1 MAQIPVYL
9 DETLKQTVEQVAAQQ
24 ERSVSFVVR
33 KWIKEGLERLQHQ
46 SEPQSSQLR
55 RPPINESG

>member
-9 DETLKQTVEQVAAQQ
+9 DETLKQIVEQVAAQQ
-24 ERSVSFVVR
+24 ERSVSFLVR

-46 SEPQSSQLR
+46 SEPQSSQER

>member
-24 ERSVSFVVR
+24 ERSVSFIIR
-33 KWIKEGLERLQHQ
+33 KWIKEGLERLQSQPQPQTQ
-46 SEPQSSQLR
+46 SVTNILHKSK
-55 RPPINESG
+55 